1 MEAFPS
7 LALEPPSGSHSDLV
21 FQAIHSPFG
30 VSLSLEARGGAL
42 RDVLCFGCGVLFFH
56 VVWFDIKNIVKFI
69 KFSLQ
74 MTF

>member
-1 MEAFPS
+1 
-7 LALEPPSGSHSDLV
+7 
-21 FQAIHSPFG
+21 
-30 VSLSLEARGGAL
+30 LSLEARGGAL